1 MRGSESADYTERP
14 HSFTL
19 PKYTRKY
26 CPTVAS
32 TVSILS
38 VSLSC
43 CSNMTPDTSDSSL
56 SVMTLSFAD
65 ASRRE
70 LSMCLE
76 AVILTLSRLQSSSMQ
91 CLTGCMRKLIM
102 SHRTHLGR
110 STAGCTIL
118 YLMKEIK
125 PKMLLCS
132 HGWGQGCTGI
142 SRKILHF
149 CIYHDEG
156 GQAFSYKMSILF

>member
-1 MRGSESADYTERP
+1 MQLCKSADYIETP
-14 HSFTL
+14 HSFAL
-19 PKYTRKY
+19 PKYTGKY

-56 SVMTLSFAD
+56 SVMTLSSTD
-65 ASRRE
+65 ASR
-70 LSMCLE
+70 LVLNICLE
-76 AVILTLSRLQSSSMQ
+76 AVILTRSRLQSSSMQ

-110 STAGCTIL
+110 FTAGCTIL

-142 SRKILHF
+142 SRKKLYF

-156 GQAFSYKMSILF
+156 DQAL